1 MKAQVIILTVLLGL
15 LSVKGYAKSNDPQ
28 EAVQQKTV
36 KSKYDFNLFKLFS
49 FEIKQIPIDS
59 AAIKDKRQDVR
70 KRND

>member
-1 MKAQVIILTVLLGL
+1 MKVQVIILTVLLGL